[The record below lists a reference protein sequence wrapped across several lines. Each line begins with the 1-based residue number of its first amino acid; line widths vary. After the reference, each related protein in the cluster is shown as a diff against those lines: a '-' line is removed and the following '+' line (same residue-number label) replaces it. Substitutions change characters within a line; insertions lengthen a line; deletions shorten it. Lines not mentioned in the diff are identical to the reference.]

1 VFVEHVRRDRLDAF
15 DFHLVFLRFELVFT
29 PVTLLSTTV
38 HSRLLLGVFWVQK
51 AFGQRELFRLA
62 DVFAHRL
69 RALSFSF
76 CVRNVAAAEL
86 EKTNEVSSLVF
97 FCTPPLGAHAT
108 FTKSLPKAGKREKG
122 DESFFRR
129 GGGPNAAGSNHRRP
143 QRRRLSEDVREFP
156 TAVRRSSSSR
166 RR

>member
-1 VFVEHVRRDRLDAF
+1 VFVEHVRRDRFDAF

-69 RALSFSF
+69 RVLSFSF
-76 CVRNVAAAEL
+76 CVRNVAAL
-86 EKTNEVSSLVF
+86 NWKKR
-97 FCTPPLGAHAT
+97 
-108 FTKSLPKAGKREKG
+108 TKFPHLC
-122 DESFFRR
+122 SF
-129 GGGPNAAGSNHRRP
+129 A
-143 QRRRLSEDVREFP
+143 LLL
-156 TAVRRSSSSR
+156 
-166 RR
+166 